1 MVVSLTIRKVVN
13 DVEICC
19 LKRCTACLT
28 NKAYP
33 ILVGVTNERRV
44 QRTILTLFVITAGKA
59 TVSGLDRFAYN
70 KF

>member
-1 MVVSLTIRKVVN
+1 M
-13 DVEICC
+13 
-19 LKRCTACLT
+19 T

-33 ILVGVTNERRV
+33 ILVSITNERRV